1 MYTMKETL
9 QVGYIAE
16 EFDRIEGRKTAV
28 DADPKKL
35 ERFYYP
41 KNQGGGYK
49 HHIFHESFISFA
61 QYIPNKYDIIH
72 FTKGATDYEL
82 KLAKKLLNKGGE
94 IIC

>member
-1 MYTMKETL
+1 MKETL

-16 EFDRIEGRKTAV
+16 EFERIEGRKTAV
-28 DADPKKL
+28 DANPNKL

-61 QYIPNKYDIIH
+61 QYIPNKYDTIV
-72 FTKGATDYEL
+72 FNYSPTMYEL
-82 KLAKKLLNKGGE
+82 RLAKGLLNKGGE
-94 IIC
+94 IVA